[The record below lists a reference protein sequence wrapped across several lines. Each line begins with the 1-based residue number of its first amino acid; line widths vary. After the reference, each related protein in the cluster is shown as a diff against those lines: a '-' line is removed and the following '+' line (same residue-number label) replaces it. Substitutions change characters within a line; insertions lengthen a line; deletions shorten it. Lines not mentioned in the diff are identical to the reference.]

1 MDYQLQYAIDY
12 TGYYSINDRILK
24 LNTDASTKR
33 IGEFKPAWDQ
43 KRR

>member
-1 MDYQLQYAIDY
+1 MRLTTLDTTQSM
-12 TGYYSINDRILK
+12 TESKNSK
-24 LNTDASTKR
+24 TDASTKQ